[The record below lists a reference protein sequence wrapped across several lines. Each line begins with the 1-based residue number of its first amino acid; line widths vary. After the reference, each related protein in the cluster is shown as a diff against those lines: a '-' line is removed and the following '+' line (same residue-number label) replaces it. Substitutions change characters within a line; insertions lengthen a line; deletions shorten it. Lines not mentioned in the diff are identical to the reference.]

1 MKLFVRMCRES
12 EKSDVCEA
20 QWVQLAYLDVTVEG

>member
-1 MKLFVRMCRES
+1 MCGES

-20 QWVQLAYLDVTVEG
+20 QRVQLAYLDVTVEGRKK